1 MLKLSKEGEKEGEKS
16 PAGGKK
22 RRIPIK
28 RAFSSIQSTCVK
40 KQFSNMMLYSSNRN
54 VLKKGRVST
63 VLELVDSAGSDEDKN
78 SDFADETS
86 NNNFQNIVD
95 SYNKS
100 EIATLEESTTPDI
113 VSKFSKTMMK

>member
-1 MLKLSKEGEKEGEKS
+1 
-16 PAGGKK
+16 
-22 RRIPIK
+22 
-28 RAFSSIQSTCVK
+28 
-40 KQFSNMMLYSSNRN
+40 MMLYSSNRN